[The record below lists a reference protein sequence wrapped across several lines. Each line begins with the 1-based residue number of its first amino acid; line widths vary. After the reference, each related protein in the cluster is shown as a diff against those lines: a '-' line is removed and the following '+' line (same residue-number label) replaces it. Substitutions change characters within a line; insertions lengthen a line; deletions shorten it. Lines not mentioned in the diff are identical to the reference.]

1 MPEEISVTLEKLA
14 RKKISTY
21 QLIFNWELSSVSL
34 SSAPEFHVE
43 IRKRN
48 ITFLKAVG
56 NILFILP
63 YVQINQ
69 ETTVFIS
76 RYALWRIWNPA
87 KPVL

>member
-21 QLIFNWELSSVSL
+21 QLIFNWELSSLSL

-76 RYALWRIWNPA
+76 RYAFWRIWNPA